1 LDSLARQ
8 AHLERVVT
16 MDPLKKRS
24 IKDRSQLK
32 ESPIGT
38 TGNIVLLATMIGL
51 AWTQATRGQTTEM
64 PTIERG
70 NSHAVR
76 NQTDDLA
83 LAGEQ
88 GGPSNPPAIQRSDP
102 QWAYGGF
109 LDAAYLLD
117 FNHPTNDLFRSR
129 GTTYKVDE
137 PILNMEATYLRKST
151 SD

>member
-1 LDSLARQ
+1 PGLGFMLYVLVQFLRESARGKRPELHPLDSLARQ
-8 AHLERVVT
+8 AHLGRVVM

-24 IKDRSQLK
+24 IKDKSQLK

-51 AWTQATRGQTTEM
+51 AWKQATRGQTTEM

-88 GGPSNPPAIQRSDP
+88 GAPSNPP
-102 QWAYGGF
+102 
-109 LDAAYLLD
+109 
-117 FNHPTNDLFRSR
+117 
-129 GTTYKVDE
+129 
-137 PILNMEATYLRKST
+137 
-151 SD
+151 